1 MKSSYQAQHIESPA
15 GELGIHEFL
24 ACVCDAVRSVL
35 QGRRWVVSLGE
46 DGLGCR
52 QAEVS
57 ALRQVAL
64 DCPPVVP
71 AAEPSAA

>member
-24 ACVCDAVRSVL
+24 ACVYDAVRSLL
-35 QGRRWVVSLGE
+35 QARRWVATLDE

-52 QAEVS
+52 HADVS
-57 ALRQVAL
+57 AVRQAAL
-64 DCPPVVP
+64 DCPPVVST
-71 AAEPSAA
+71 AEPSAA